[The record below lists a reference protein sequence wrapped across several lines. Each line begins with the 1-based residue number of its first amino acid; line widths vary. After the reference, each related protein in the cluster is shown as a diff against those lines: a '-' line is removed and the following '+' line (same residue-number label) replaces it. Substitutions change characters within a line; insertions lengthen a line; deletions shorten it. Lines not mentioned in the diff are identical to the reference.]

1 MATLSIS
8 GEGAQISSGYRRRRA
23 STFNSPTTPRLNLDR
38 VDSSSDPGHGYYSSS
53 NSSTEP
59 QSVSIEYLRPYQ
71 ASATSRNEASLSY
84 AGTSSATQ
92 SFVSLDSRSGPTDT
106 PHASTHS
113 LHRPTLESDSDG
125 EAEGRVPPEL
135 VYLRP
140 LIESGDDTVRQ
151 PLPPAQRSSLVHIVH
166 PSDASPNSTQKP
178 FTTDSQNIP
187 VETAGPPEPE
197 APAQAE
203 SVSSEKVEA
212 PTTPAAPVHDVPTT
226 NESLS
231 EPEVPPKA
239 ESVQSNNVEPSV
251 NSAPQTR
258 NILATTPDPT
268 EPIAP
273 VKTDSIY
280 SEKARVPVPLAST
293 SQAGTTSNKSTSR
306 STPSRHTIAGSHRS
320 DAVISPTNHPPLP
333 TDSRKSATYFQ
344 RLSAAP
350 VQSPPPPSPPPKA
363 EPDHP
368 AVNGVVSEDPERAL
382 LPPTTSQMDTQYVN
396 MLLALDDIPVRPIFN
411 S

>member
-1 MATLSIS
+1 MATLSTS

-23 STFNSPTTPRLNLDR
+23 STFSSPTTPRLNLDR
-38 VDSSSDPGHGYYSSS
+38 LDSSSDPGHGYYSSS

-71 ASATSRNEASLSY
+71 GSAISRNEASLSY

-113 LHRPTLESDSDG
+113 LHRSTLESDSDS
-125 EAEGRVPPEL
+125 EARGRVPPGL
-135 VYLRP
+135 VHSRP

-151 PLPPAQRSSLVHIVH
+151 LPPSAQRSSLVHIVH
-166 PSDASPNSTQKP
+166 PSDASPISIQKH
-178 FTTDSQNIP
+178 FATDSQNMP
-187 VETAGPPEPE
+187 VETAGSPEPE

-212 PTTPAAPVHDVPTT
+212 PTAPAAPIHDVPAT
-226 NESLS
+226 NEGLS
-231 EPEVPPKA
+231 ELEAPPKA
-239 ESVQSNNVEPSV
+239 ESVQSNNAEPPG

-258 NILATTPDPT
+258 NIPATTSGPT
-268 EPIAP
+268 ELIAP
-273 VKTDSIY
+273 VKADSIY
-280 SEKARVPVPLAST
+280 SEKARVPVPLTST
-293 SQAGTTSNKSTSR
+293 SQAAASSNPSTNR
-306 STPSRHTIAGSHRS
+306 STPSRYAIAGSRRS
-320 DAVISPTNHPPLP
+320 DVVISPTNHPPLL
-333 TDSRKSATYFQ
+333 TDSRKSTTYSQ

-350 VQSPPPPSPPPKA
+350 VQSPPPKA

-368 AVNGVVSEDPERAL
+368 TVNGVVSEDPEQPL
-382 LPPTTSQMDTQYVN
+382 MPSTTSQMDTQYVN

-411 S
+411 T